1 MSYYR
6 QISVTFEFSRH
17 ILEKLAISNLMKI
30 LPAGAELLH
39 ADRQT
44 DRQTDITKLI
54 RAFHSLGKAPLN
66 IRTCKPKKLSH

>member
-44 DRQTDITKLI
+44 DRHHKVNTRFSQF
-54 RAFHSLGKAPLN
+54 RESAFKYKN
-66 IRTCKPKKLSH
+66 M